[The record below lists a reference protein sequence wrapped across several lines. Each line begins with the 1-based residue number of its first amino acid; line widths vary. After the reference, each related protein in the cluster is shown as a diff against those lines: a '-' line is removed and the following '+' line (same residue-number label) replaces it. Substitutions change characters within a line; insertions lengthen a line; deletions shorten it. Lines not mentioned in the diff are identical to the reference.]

1 MTTQLAIPNKRTRF
15 GPKVASRDWWIERI
29 KITKPQVS
37 YWTHFTK
44 YQIGQFKALAELDYQ
59 VLGERVSTEGAP
71 DSGLARQYPSK
82 LTEKRFWLTWD
93 CKTFKDFKLW
103 TWLQATKALDLPISE
118 QAETWYNYF
127 SIESNQIKAKELL
140 DPFRKEKQKEFD
152 FLLQEEY
159 NLVFPTAS
167 TINSVRFN
175 TPSGDPCEDLEI
187 NDTLQYSRL
196 IPLTQAG
203 EPIRKR
209 FIKQYLE
216 DRLREYWL

>member
-1 MTTQLAIPNKRTRF
+1 VTNQLAIPNKKTRF
-15 GPKVASRDWWIERI
+15 GPKVATRDWWIEKI
-29 KITKPQVS
+29 KITQLKYTS

-71 DSGLARQYPSK
+71 DSGLARKYPIK
-82 LTEKRFWLTWD
+82 LTEKSFWLTSD
-93 CKTFKDFKLW
+93 YKTFKDFKPW

-118 QAETWYNYF
+118 QAETWFNYF

-140 DPFRKEKQKEFD
+140 DPCRKENQREFD

-167 TINSVRFN
+167 RISSAQFN
-175 TPSGDPCEDLEI
+175 TPLEGPFEDLEV
-187 NDTLQYSRL
+187 NNTLQDSRL
-196 IPLTQAG
+196 IPVTPAG
-203 EPIRKR
+203 DPIRKR
-209 FIKQYLE
+209 FIK
-216 DRLREYWL
+216 